1 MKKQETTRK
10 ARKKVILGFLLAIIL
25 VLSVSAVTYFSLD
38 KLLNTVESLSEP
50 SDRIQQLNALLAD
63 VYQLDKVKGNF
74 NSDGDSSV
82 AENYLDLI
90 EGRLDYLERYAN
102 DTAELNHL
110 KQINFNINELVVV
123 YNGLRDVKKNLINRN
138 FSREALKNLE
148 TKIKRQEEINRLQS
162 LGRIRFDHK
171 IRRTNRP
178 KNDFTAPKKVI
189 TDEDSQNANLV
200 TEAEMENLKDAF
212 QQFRPRGGSN
222 DTLNKAKNNDA
233 DSVLYAFKQF
243 LLDINYQ
250 EQKLRSNLADL
261 EAELNIKNRELIEE
275 IQVVISN
282 LQKDALQEVQQKN
295 SSLYDLAFDVSIL
308 LGVLIFVGV
317 IGSSAFIYSILTE
330 INKDESYR
338 EHLESAK
345 ERSDKLAKAKQNF
358 LANMSHEI
366 RNPLHTIQGYNAAI
380 KKTKMTP
387 DQEDYVNMVG
397 FAAETL
403 SGIVNDILDLSKLEA
418 GKISVEYAPFDPFK
432 LFGSIKSLFELKATE
447 KQIDFNWEINLPK
460 DRWVV
465 GDELRISQILNNLIS
480 NALKFTDK
488 GKVEVTIGYD
498 QKGFLSMSV
507 EDTGIGMTDEF
518 KENVFQEFSQ
528 GDGSIN
534 RRYGGTGLGLAIVK
548 RMLDLQNGEIKIE
561 SQVGEGTCITILIPT
576 ELVEGRVEVEEETD
590 TYVDVSG
597 LKILLV
603 DDDPVGLKFA
613 KLLLESNGAEVT
625 EYLGGVKV
633 RDEFSEKPFD
643 IMLLDI
649 QMPEVSGFDVFRIL
663 KEKEIYKN
671 VPVIA
676 ITANVFAKETDKL
689 SEVGFDAIVLKPFKE
704 EQLLKEI
711 GKVLK
716 LEAKERKVGKL
727 ADAKPAIK
735 EEEYDTQDLRKFCMN
750 DEEMLKDVLT
760 DFCSTTTQD
769 LVDLSAAFEA
779 KDWELLLEITHKLGS
794 RLGQLKIKTGTMAR
808 GLEFDLKEGN
818 ISQAKQ
824 MVEMIKVDTLQVLDK
839 ILEDYQLLKK
849 VN

>member
-1 MKKQETTRK
+1 VKKQETTRK

>member
-1 MKKQETTRK
+1 MKKRKTTRK
-10 ARKKVILGFLLAIIL
+10 ARQKVIIGFLLAIFL

-50 SDRIQQLNALLAD
+50 SERIQQLNALLAD

-74 NSDGDSSV
+74 NPEGDSTV

-90 EGRLDYLERYAN
+90 EGRLNYLEQYAN
-102 DTAELNHL
+102 DTAEQRHL

-123 YNGLRDVKKNLINRN
+123 YNGLRDVKENLINRN

-178 KNDFTAPKKVI
+178 NTGFNGPKKVI
-189 TDEDSQNANLV
+189 SEENARNANLM
-200 TEAEMENLKDAF
+200 TAAEMENLKDAF
-212 QQFRPRGGSN
+212 QQFRPQLDPK
-222 DTLNKAKNNDA
+222 DTLNKAFKTDV
-233 DSVLYAFKQF
+233 DSVLYTFKSI

-250 EQKLRSNLADL
+250 EKELRSKLADL
-261 EAELNIKNRELIEE
+261 EGELNQKNKALIAE
-275 IQVVISN
+275 IQSVISI
-282 LQKDALQEVQQKN
+282 LQKDALKEVQEKN

-317 IGSSAFIYSILTE
+317 VGSSAFIYSILTE
-330 INKDESYR
+330 INKEANYRDE
-338 EHLESAK
+338 LEKAK

-380 KKTKMTP
+380 KKTKMSP

-418 GKISVEYAPFDPFK
+418 GKIAIENIPFDPHK
-432 LFGSIKSLFELKATE
+432 LFMSIKSSFELKAAE
-447 KQIDFNWEINLPK
+447 KRIDFNWKLDLPRDK
-460 DRWVV
+460 WLE

-480 NALKFTDK
+480 NALKFTEK
-488 GKVEVTIGYD
+488 GKVEVSIGYD
-498 QKGFLSMSV
+498 EKGFLLMKV

-518 KENVFQEFSQ
+518 KENVFQEFNQ

-548 RMLDLQNGEIKIE
+548 RMLDLQKGEVLLDSTK
-561 SQVGEGTCITILIPT
+561 GEGTTVSIKIPAKMI
-576 ELVEGRVEVEEETD
+576 EAQYEAVEEVG
-590 TYVDVSG
+590 TYVDISH
-597 LKILLV
+597 LKVLLV
-603 DDDPVGLKFA
+603 DDDSVGLKFA

-625 EYLGGVKV
+625 DYLGGIKVKE
-633 RDEFSEKPFD
+633 EFEEKSFD
-643 IMLLDI
+643 IMLIDI
-649 QMPEVSGFDVFRIL
+649 QMPEVSGYDVLRIL
-663 KEKEIYKN
+663 KQRDLYKD
-671 VPVIA
+671 VPAVA
-676 ITANVFAKETDKL
+676 ITANVFAKETDKI
-689 SEVGFDAIVLKPFKE
+689 SEAGFDSIVLKPFKE
-704 EQLLKEI
+704 EQLLQEI
-711 GKVLK
+711 GRVLK
-716 LEAKERKVGKL
+716 LEAKESLGITPPVYS
-727 ADAKPAIK
+727 ADIN
-735 EEEYDTQDLRKFCMN
+735 EECYDTSDLRKFCMN

-760 DFCSTTTQD
+760 DFCATTSQD
-769 LVDLSAAFEA
+769 LVDLGLASKSGDLEQ
-779 KDWELLLEITHKLGS
+779 LLEVSHKLGS
-794 RLGQLKIKTGTMAR
+794 RLGQLKIKTGTLAR
-808 GLEFDLKEGN
+808 GLEYDLKEGN
-818 ISQAKQ
+818 ISHTDEVVRK
-824 MVEMIKVDTLQVLDK
+824 IKADTLQVLDR

-849 VN
+849 VG